1 MKTTQLRS
9 SEEDRRPRKDSWSDM
24 EKMKH
29 RNSLMMVPITEEE
42 ELEGQR
48 RNGATAEPMKKQDLL
63 PRISVCYRKYT
74 LEQIEEATE
83 YFLDSRKIGE
93 GGYGP
98 VYKATLDHTPVAI
111 KVLRPDAS
119 QGLRQFHQEV
129 IRNRI
134 PFSSRI
140 PRNMY

>member
-1 MKTTQLRS
+1 MKVPQLRS
-9 SEEDRRPRKDSWSDM
+9 SEEDRPPRKDSWSDM
-24 EKMKH
+24 EKMK

-48 RNGATAEPMKKQDLL
+48 RNSAAAEQTRKPDPL
-63 PRISVCYRKYT
+63 PRISLCYRRYT
-74 LEQIEEATE
+74 VEQIEEATE
-83 YFLDSRKIGE
+83 YFSDSRKIGE

-98 VYKATLDHTPVAI
+98 VFKATLDHTPVAI

-140 PRNMY
+140 PRNTY